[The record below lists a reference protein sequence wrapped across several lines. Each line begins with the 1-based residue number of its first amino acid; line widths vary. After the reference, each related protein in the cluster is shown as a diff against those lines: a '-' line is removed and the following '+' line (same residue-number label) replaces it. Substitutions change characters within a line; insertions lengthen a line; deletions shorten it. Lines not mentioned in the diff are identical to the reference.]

1 MTINFSPLV
10 GVTYRWRVI
19 IFSGILVCVATT
31 YISVYSYEIRSFDV
45 VQDSHSYHNKIERY
59 QVWRIS
65 SEVMGVSPPLH
76 SPLIL
81 FQPLNL
87 LKSNGPN

>member
-1 MTINFSPLV
+1 MFPIQYYLSLILILMTINFSPLA
-10 GVTYRWRVI
+10 GATYRWRVI

-45 VQDSHSYHNKIERY
+45 EQDSHSYHNKIERY

-65 SEVMGVSPPLH
+65 SEVMGVFPPC
-76 SPLIL
+76 IL
-81 FQPLNL
+81 L
-87 LKSNGPN
+87 